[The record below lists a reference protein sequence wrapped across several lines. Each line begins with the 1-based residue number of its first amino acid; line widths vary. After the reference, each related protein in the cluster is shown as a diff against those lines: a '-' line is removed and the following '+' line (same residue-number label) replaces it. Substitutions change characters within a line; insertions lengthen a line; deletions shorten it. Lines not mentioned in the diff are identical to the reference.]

1 MTETTCPLITRRN
14 FLTGLGSSVLLAAC
28 GGKTISLL
36 GPQDTAGAVPV
47 GGLGAMTD
55 RVLVV
60 VELGGGN
67 DGLSMVVPHAN
78 DKYHDLR
85 RTTNIDNPIDLDG
98 SIGFH
103 PNMEGL
109 ASRYDSG
116 QVAIVEGVGVP
127 NPDLSHFTSMDR
139 WWTGAPDSSDS
150 AGWLGKYLDGT
161 VGFTDP
167 LAGVVIGPGPS
178 PAMLGKASHTV
189 AISDSSGLNPQVP
202 DWIDDVDELVAM
214 WSGFVP
220 EDPSSIDLGPVQ
232 RAIEATVS
240 ARTELE
246 VALGDGARRQSRRAP
261 GLTEQLQLAAQLIDS
276 GSSPTVIYIH
286 GFGDFDTH
294 RDQTQRHGQLM
305 GQLDTA
311 VSTFLDTLEESGDAD
326 RVTILTASEFG
337 RRASDNGSG
346 TDHGTANAQL
356 IIGPNVRGGR
366 YGEAPSLAK
375 LDRNSNLIHTV
386 DYRSLY
392 TTLLTDW
399 LESDAGEVLAG
410 SFEKLPI
417 FG

>member
-1 MTETTCPLITRRN
+1 
-14 FLTGLGSSVLLAAC
+14 
-28 GGKTISLL
+28 
-36 GPQDTAGAVPV
+36 
-47 GGLGAMTD
+47 MTD